1 MAGFNKA
8 ILVGNLGS
16 DPQIRTI
23 ESGVKVASFS
33 IATTETYL
41 DKDNNRQEKTEWHR
55 IVAWRGLAE
64 LAEKFLKKG
73 TRVFIE
79 GKITN
84 RTYEQDGVTKNIC
97 EIVASNMV
105 LMSAPQ
111 GGGSYSSVPP
121 PSEEYARP
129 VNNPSSHVGNKPA
142 HTTTQTP
149 EPRDND
155 VVINDP
161 TDDLPF

>member
-8 ILVGNLGS
+8 ILVGNLGA

-23 ESGVKVASFS
+23 ESGAKVASFS

-55 IVAWRGLAE
+55 IVA
-64 LAEKFLKKG
+64 
-73 TRVFIE
+73 
-79 GKITN
+79 
-84 RTYEQDGVTKNIC
+84 
-97 EIVASNMV
+97 SNMV

-111 GGGSYSSVPP
+111 GGGSYNNIPP
-121 PSEEYARP
+121 PAEEYSRP
-129 VNNPSSHVGNKPA
+129 VNNPNTYVGTNPTT
-142 HTTTQTP
+142 HTTSQKIESP
-149 EPRDND
+149 GND